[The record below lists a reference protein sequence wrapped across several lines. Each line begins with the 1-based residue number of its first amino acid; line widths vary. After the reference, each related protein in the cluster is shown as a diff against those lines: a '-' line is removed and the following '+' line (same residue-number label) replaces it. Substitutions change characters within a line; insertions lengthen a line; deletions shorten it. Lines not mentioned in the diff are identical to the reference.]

1 MTERA
6 FVIHVSP
13 YLEHGALVT
22 LLGEAGGRMTAV
34 SRKGGMS
41 YPEFTE
47 CEAVLREGRSM
58 PALRELEPSEPFSE
72 LRGTRLVCGMYMNE
86 LVFRLTDDREPC
98 DGLFYAY
105 AEALSV
111 IRRGGA
117 SDVAPALRGFESE
130 LLGSTGYGVDF
141 LSDSDG
147 DPVEEGRRY
156 RFSPDAGFTVSASG
170 QGFSGGDLIAAAEG
184 DFSSKSALRAARE
197 VFRAAI
203 DARLGGH
210 QLVSRNLYARFLAGR
225 KK

>member
-72 LRGTRLVCGMYMNE
+72 LRGTRLFCGMYMNE

-141 LSDSDG
+141 LRL
-147 DPVEEGRRY
+147 GRR
-156 RFSPDAGFTVSASG
+156 
-170 QGFSGGDLIAAAEG
+170 SGGG
-184 DFSSKSALRAARE
+184 GQALPLFARCRIHC
-197 VFRAAI
+197 VGVRPGLFRRRP
-203 DARLGGH
+203 DCR
-210 QLVSRNLYARFLAGR
+210 GR
-225 KK
+225 G